1 MAEDVLKDVRV
12 GFIGLG
18 NMGGGMSAN
27 ILKAGFPLTVH
38 DLNRD
43 TATQLLENGAD
54 WADTPAELAEKC
66 DVVFTSLPGPREVEA
81 VALGEGGV
89 LEGMRPGTVYID
101 LSTSSP
107 TLIRRIAPIFEEK
120 GVHVMDA
127 PVSGG
132 PVGANS
138 GKLAVMVGGDRAIF
152 DRCKPILDAI
162 GDKPTYAGSIGAGS
176 ICKLMHNT
184 IGYGLQTVIAEC
196 LTLGVKAGVDPKD
209 LMEAIMNGS
218 VGRGRT
224 LRNSLPDTYLQG
236 RFDPPN
242 FALNL
247 AHKDVGLALEL
258 GREFG
263 VPMSVANI
271 AYAEMTSALNRGWG
285 DRDSRSAMLLQEERA
300 GNIEVRIS
308 KEDLDEMRSE

>member
-1 MAEDVLKDVRV
+1 MAEDVKV

-43 TATQLLENGAD
+43 AATQLLENGAD
-54 WADTPAELAEKC
+54 WADTPAELAASS

-107 TLIRRIAPIFEEK
+107 SLIRRLAPIFQEK

-132 PVGANS
+132 PIGANS
-138 GKLAVMVGGDRAIF
+138 GKLAVMVGVQR
-152 DRCKPILDAI
+152 L
-162 GDKPTYAGSIGAGS
+162 GAAP
-176 ICKLMHNT
+176 L
-184 IGYGLQTVIAEC
+184 L
-196 LTLGVKAGVDPKD
+196 
-209 LMEAIMNGS
+209 
-218 VGRGRT
+218 
-224 LRNSLPDTYLQG
+224 
-236 RFDPPN
+236 
-242 FALNL
+242 
-247 AHKDVGLALEL
+247 
-258 GREFG
+258 
-263 VPMSVANI
+263 VA
-271 AYAEMTSALNRGWG
+271 T
-285 DRDSRSAMLLQEERA
+285 
-300 GNIEVRIS
+300 
-308 KEDLDEMRSE
+308 